1 MTPGLPVL
9 VEVRRG
15 ATVEAKHRGSIVA
28 VDAEGRTL
36 ASLGD
41 VSLVTSTRSCIKPLQ
56 AVTLITSGAAD
67 RFHLTSR
74 EIALAS
80 ASHNGEPLHTFT
92 AARLLARIG
101 LDESALL
108 CGIHRPYS
116 EETAVKL
123 EREGLPFTQLHNNCS
138 GKHAGMLATA
148 VHLGL
153 PTDDYTSPDHQVQ
166 HSIISTLRVLAGLRE
181 TPSIAVDGCS
191 APTFG
196 VPLNALALAFA
207 RFVNPWSTLHRAE
220 ADSAD
225 REQTADAQKRIVAA
239 MTAHPEMVGG
249 TKGRLDTDLIRAAR
263 GTLIAKIGAEAVY
276 CVGLLPSE
284 RYSRGL
290 GIAIKVEDGAKR
302 ALEPVVVETLVQLGV
317 IDDHARRELAGY
329 RRPEVTNH
337 RGLVVGE
344 VRPVFRIQS

>member
-1 MTPGLPVL
+1 MSAGLPVL

-15 ATVEAKHRGSIVA
+15 ATVEAKHRGAMVA
-28 VDAEGRTL
+28 VDPEGRTV

-41 VSLVTSTRSCIKPLQ
+41 PSLPTSTRSCIKPLQ
-56 AVTLITSGAAD
+56 AMTLITSGAAD

-74 EIALAS
+74 EIALAC

-92 AARLLARIG
+92 ADRLLARIG
-101 LDESALL
+101 LDESALR
-108 CGIHRPYS
+108 CGVHRPYS

-148 VHLGL
+148 AHLGL
-153 PTDDYTSPDHQVQ
+153 PITDYVSPDHQIQ
-166 HSIISTLRVLAGLRE
+166 QAIISTLRRLAGLGE

-196 VPLNALALAFA
+196 VPLNTLALAFA
-207 RFVNPWSTLHRAE
+207 RLVNPWSTLQWPDM
-220 ADSAD
+220 DSVN
-225 REQTADAQKRIVAA
+225 REQNIDAQKRIVAA
-239 MTAHPEMVGG
+239 MTAHPEMIGG
-249 TKGRLDTDLIRAAR
+249 TKGRFDTDLIRAAR

-276 CVGLLPSE
+276 CVGVIPSE
-284 RYSRGL
+284 RYPRGL
-290 GIAIKVEDGAKR
+290 GVAIKIEDGAKR
-302 ALEPVVVETLVQLGV
+302 ALEPAVVETLLQLSV
-317 IDDHARRELAGY
+317 LDEHARREIAPY
-329 RRPEVTNH
+329 RRPDVINH
-337 RGLVVGE
+337 RGLVVGD